1 MMLEIIFHLIR
12 QDNLG
17 SWIQELDMK
26 IFMHPFQLR
35 IVQYSMIKEDTGL
48 PEGIIVLTTSEAVS
62 IPPPSTSP
70 IHISKWRESQKSPS
84 EPNIVEF

>member
-70 IHISKWRESQKSPS
+70 IHISKRRESQKSQS
-84 EPNIVEF
+84 EANTAEF